1 MRAAHSTLPTTAL
14 ALLLAALAVLTG
26 ASCAAAAELHVGAAS
41 VSITPNQP
49 VTLAG
54 QFHVRIS
61 RHIDSPCTANVLVL
75 ESRDGNTT
83 LDQAILVSC
92 DVAGVPGNVAEKIR
106 QRLPDRAPGI
116 DGAKVFLS
124 ATHTHTAPVLQ
135 EGVYHIPETEIDVMT
150 PAQYIE
156 LFVDRVTDAIV
167 EAWQG
172 RKAGAVS
179 WGLGHAVVA
188 YNRRAVYA
196 DGTAA
201 MYGDTHQPTF
211 REIENGEDHGLE
223 VLFFWDADKKLVATA
238 VNVACPSQEVE
249 NNSNLSADFWHPVRE
264 QLRQKYGDKLV
275 VLGWTGGAGDQS
287 PHPIFRK
294 AAEERMRRLSGQ
306 HRLDVLAGR
315 IVRGWEE
322 AYAGAAMDIQT
333 DLPLVHKVQTLKL
346 ASRVVTPEE
355 YLACKATVERLSPDP
370 RQQMEMVWNRWVV
383 ERFERQQNGSA
394 APYEMELHAIRL
406 GDVAIATN
414 EFELF
419 TQYGIQ
425 MKARS
430 PAIQTFVIQLGAGT
444 SSYLPTATAARGGGY
459 SAIVQSSIVSPEG
472 GQQLV
477 EETVAVI
484 QSLWPTGK

>member
-1 MRAAHSTLPTTAL
+1 MVLSAAL
-14 ALLLAALAVLTG
+14 ALAAG
-26 ASCAAAAELHVGAAS
+26 PNASAAELLVGAAT
-41 VSITPNQP
+41 VSITPAQP

-54 QFHVRIS
+54 QFHLRIS
-61 RHIDSPCTANVLVL
+61 RHVDAPCTANVLVL
-75 ESRDGNTT
+75 ESRQGNTS

-92 DVAGVPGNVAEKIR
+92 DVAGIQGSVATKIR
-106 QRLPDRAPGI
+106 ERLPDRAPGI
-116 DGAKVFLS
+116 DGSKVFLS
-124 ATHTHTAPVLQ
+124 ATHTHTAPTLL
-135 EGVYHIPETEIDVMT
+135 EDVYHIPETEIDVMT
-150 PAQYIE
+150 PTAYIE
-156 LFVDRVTDAIV
+156 FFVDRVTDAIV

-172 RKAGAVS
+172 RKAGAAG

-196 DGTAA
+196 DGKAA
-201 MYGDTHQPTF
+201 MYGDTHQPNF
-211 REIENGEDHGLE
+211 RQIENGEDHGVE
-223 VLFFWDADKKLVATA
+223 VLFFWNADKKLIATA

-249 NNSNLSADFWHPVRE
+249 NQSTLNADFWHPVRE
-264 QLRQKYGDKLV
+264 QLKQKYGDKLV
-275 VLGWTGGAGDQS
+275 VLGWCGAAGDQS

-294 AAEERMRRLSGQ
+294 AAEERMRQLSSL

-322 AYAGAAMDIQT
+322 AYAGAVKDIRT

-346 ASRVVTPEE
+346 DSRVVTPDEF
-355 YLACKATVERLSPDP
+355 LACKATVERLAGDP
-370 RQQMEMVWNRWVV
+370 KQQMEMVWNRWVV
-383 ERFERQQNGSA
+383 ERFERQQGGKA
-394 APYEMELHAIRL
+394 AAHEMDLHVIRL

-430 PAIQTFVIQLGAGT
+430 PAIQTFVIQLGSGT
-444 SSYLPTATAARGGGY
+444 SSYLPTAAAAHGGGY

-477 EETVAVI
+477 DGTLEAI
-484 QSLWPTGK
+484 QSLWPDAK